1 MRACAV
7 REWRWLAPT
16 VLASRVSLQANNV
29 LLTLR
34 LVLTF
39 EQSAVVVG
47 GMMGVRNVTAVLG
60 IAAAGFVI
68 DAYGRRACGVPG
80 LLLLAVGIFGTAAA
94 PSVASLW
101 AIHALLGFADG
112 LVTTCVQTLESD
124 LAPPESRTLTLT
136 LTLTP
141 TLTLTRTRTLT
152 LTRPTRRLE
161 WRRASGVR

>member
-1 MRACAV
+1 
-7 REWRWLAPT
+7 
-16 VLASRVSLQANNV
+16 
-29 LLTLR
+29 
-34 LVLTF
+34 
-39 EQSAVVVG
+39 
-47 GMMGVRNVTAVLG
+47 MGVRNVTAVLG

-101 AIHALLGFADG
+101 AIHALLGLADG

-141 TLTLTRTRTLT
+141 ILTLTLALAPTLTLTLTLTLTR
-152 LTRPTRRLE
+152 
-161 WRRASGVR
+161 